1 MKIKTLNQTYDN
13 NSKIKGKFKVK
24 KLQKNRILNFIV

>member
-1 MKIKTLNQTYDN
+1 MNAMKIKTLNQTYDN

-24 KLQKNRILNFIV
+24 KLQKIEF